1 MTGTHIIYQVGTAL
15 EAGRRPPVP
24 HSLNPLISILA
35 IFEIFANPKERKAD
49 EQKQKV
55 RHAPANRAI
64 TGITGRLFPLRTG
77 Q

>member
-35 IFEIFANPKERKAD
+35 IFKIFAKSQGEK
-49 EQKQKV
+49 
-55 RHAPANRAI
+55 
-64 TGITGRLFPLRTG
+64 GR
-77 Q
+77 